1 MFLKKGIAL
10 SLICLLG
17 FGVMGCSNNSEESK
31 ESLKKENGEEIVVAT
46 SVAVTEILDELGVK
60 VSGVPTSSYDLPES
74 TKDAVKVGNPMNP
87 DLEIIKSLN
96 PDVVVSVDTLGEDYK
111 KLFTDNNIPSEFID
125 LTTLEGLKTSISTL
139 GERFNKTEKANEI
152 LNELKVKEDEFSNL
166 SKEEKKNVLLV
177 FAAPGSMMIA
187 TPSSYIGN
195 LVDKIGA
202 NNIVKDDKKPFVSY
216 SNEEIVKL
224 NPDMVLVM
232 THGMPEQ
239 AKKMAEEKFAS
250 DPAWSRI
257 EAVKEGKVYYL
268 ENGYFG
274 MSANLKV
281 TESLDKL
288 GEIIYGEK

>member
-111 KLFTDNNIPSEFID
+111 SIFKDNNIPSEFVT
-125 LTTLEGLKTSISTL
+125 LTSLDGLKNSITKLSD
-139 GERFNKTEKANEI
+139 RFSKKTEGEKILKDLETKEKEI
-152 LNELKVKEDEFSNL
+152 KNL
-166 SKEEKKNVLLV
+166 SKGKEKK
-177 FAAPGSMMIA
+177 
-187 TPSSYIGN
+187 
-195 LVDKIGA
+195 
-202 NNIVKDDKKPFVSY
+202 KDCSTK
-216 SNEEIVKL
+216 
-224 NPDMVLVM
+224 
-232 THGMPEQ
+232 
-239 AKKMAEEKFAS
+239 
-250 DPAWSRI
+250 
-257 EAVKEGKVYYL
+257 
-268 ENGYFG
+268 
-274 MSANLKV
+274 
-281 TESLDKL
+281 
-288 GEIIYGEK
+288 

>member
-152 LNELKVKEDEFSNL
+152 LNELKVKEDEFVNL

-195 LVDKIGA
+195 LVDKVGA

-216 SNEEIVKL
+216 SNEEIVRL

>member
-17 FGVMGCSNNSEESK
+17 FGVMGCSNNSGESK

-152 LNELKVKEDEFSNL
+152 LNELKVKEDEFVNL
-166 SKEEKKNVLLV
+166 SKEEKRM
-177 FAAPGSMMIA
+177 F
-187 TPSSYIGN
+187 Y
-195 LVDKIGA
+195 
-202 NNIVKDDKKPFVSY
+202 
-216 SNEEIVKL
+216 
-224 NPDMVLVM
+224 
-232 THGMPEQ
+232 
-239 AKKMAEEKFAS
+239 
-250 DPAWSRI
+250 
-257 EAVKEGKVYYL
+257 
-268 ENGYFG
+268 
-274 MSANLKV
+274 
-281 TESLDKL
+281 
-288 GEIIYGEK
+288 